1 MRARILTG
9 IFLLLIML
17 FSLTVG
23 GFATP
28 TPDPSPPP
36 SPGDWG
42 DEPMPIPSPEFAPLT
57 VEMAGQVVTFSV

>member
-9 IFLLLIML
+9 IFLLLTML
-17 FSLTVG
+17 FTLTVG

-28 TPDPSPPP
+28 TPDPSP
-36 SPGDWG
+36 SPDDWG

-57 VEMAGQVVTFSV
+57 VESVGQVVTFSG